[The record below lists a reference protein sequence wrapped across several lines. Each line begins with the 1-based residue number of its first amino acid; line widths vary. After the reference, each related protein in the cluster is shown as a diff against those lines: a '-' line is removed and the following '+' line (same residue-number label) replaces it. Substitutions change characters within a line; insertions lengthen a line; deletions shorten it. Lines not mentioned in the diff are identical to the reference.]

1 MTDLAFT
8 AWLVG
13 LAAVLGSLVG
23 SFANVVIYRLPRGA
37 SIVTPGSHCP
47 KCGRRLGVVDLVPVL
62 SWLAL
67 RGRCRTCGQSI
78 SPRYPLVEL
87 LFAVL
92 FALVAWRWPPFDH
105 PGATLLF
112 LAALAMVTMAA
123 IIDLDHYV
131 LPDALTLPAVPLV
144 LLAAYLARDASF
156 LPQPA
161 AALIGVLVGAGVL
174 VLINRVGALVL
185 RRFSDTEERLWP
197 LSLDQVNIAALAGAL
212 GGVWVGLAAGA
223 LSLLV
228 NLIARKTVRLPE
240 QLVYALWLAALIVS
254 TSSFTVPTFDAV
266 AGCVM
271 AAGAWALLG
280 AAFWWVHDL
289 VKGEAKP
296 LVSDAAQEAQPQAED
311 DEPVAMGF
319 GDVKL
324 AAVIG
329 GFLGWERLLVGLFL
343 AVFLGAV
350 GGLLGRALF
359 GGKRAIP
366 FGPYLLIG
374 GLLALFFGDG
384 LVNWYLALLNPA

>member
-1 MTDLAFT
+1 MTDLALT

-23 SFANVVIYRLPRGA
+23 SFANVVVYRLPRGA
-37 SIVTPGSHCP
+37 SVVTPGSRCP
-47 KCGRRLGVVDLVPVL
+47 DCGRRLGVLDLVPVL
-62 SWLAL
+62 SWLVL
-67 RGRCRTCGQSI
+67 RGRCRSCGQPI

-87 LFAVL
+87 LFAAL
-92 FALVAWRWPPFDH
+92 FALVAWRWPPFEH
-105 PGATLLF
+105 LGATLLF
-112 LAALAMVTMAA
+112 LAVLAMLTMAA
-123 IIDLDHYV
+123 LIDLDHYV

-144 LLAAYLARDASF
+144 LLAAYLGRGTDF

-161 AALIGVLVGAGVL
+161 AALVGVLVGAGVL

-197 LSLDQVNIAALAGAL
+197 LSLDQVNVAALAGAL
-212 GGVWVGLAAGA
+212 GGVWLGLAAGG

-228 NLIARKTVRLPE
+228 NLIARKTLRAPE
-240 QLVYALWLAALIVS
+240 QLVYALWLAALVVS
-254 TSSFTVPTFDAV
+254 ASSFTVPTFEAV
-266 AGCVM
+266 AGSVM
-271 AAGAWALLG
+271 AAGAWALAG
-280 AAFWWVHDL
+280 AAFWWIHDL
-289 VKGEAKP
+289 AKGEAKP
-296 LVSDAAQEAQPQAED
+296 LVSDAKQEAQAQAED

-329 GFLGWERLLVGLFL
+329 GFLGWESLLVGLFL
-343 AVFLGAV
+343 AVFLGAI

-366 FGPYLLIG
+366 FGPYLLVG
-374 GLLALFFGDG
+374 GLLALLFGDG
-384 LVNWYLALLNPA
+384 LIGWYLALLSPA

>member
-1 MTDLAFT
+1 MTDLALT

-23 SFANVVIYRLPRGA
+23 SFANVVVYRLPRGA
-37 SIVTPGSHCP
+37 SVVTPGSRCP
-47 KCGRRLGVVDLVPVL
+47 NCGRRLGVLDLVPVL

-67 RGRCRTCGQSI
+67 RGRCRSCGQPI

-87 LFAVL
+87 LFAAL
-92 FALVAWRWPPFDH
+92 FALVAWRWPPFEH
-105 PGATLLF
+105 LGATLLF
-112 LAALAMVTMAA
+112 LAVLAMLTMAA
-123 IIDLDHYV
+123 LIDLDHYV

-144 LLAAYLARDASF
+144 LLTAYLGRGTDF

-161 AALIGVLVGAGVL
+161 AALVGVLVGAGVL

-197 LSLDQVNIAALAGAL
+197 LSLDQVSVAALAGAL
-212 GGVWVGLAAGA
+212 GGVWLGLAAGG

-228 NLIARKTVRLPE
+228 NLIARKTLRAPE
-240 QLVYALWLAALIVS
+240 QLVYALWLAALVVS
-254 TSSFTVPTFDAV
+254 ASSFTVPTFEAV
-266 AGCVM
+266 AGSVM
-271 AAGAWALLG
+271 AAGAWALAG
-280 AAFWWVHDL
+280 AAFWWIHDL
-289 VKGEAKP
+289 AKGEAKP
-296 LVSDAAQEAQPQAED
+296 LVSDAKQEAQAQAED

-329 GFLGWERLLVGLFL
+329 GFLGWESLLVGLFL
-343 AVFLGAV
+343 AVFLGAI

-366 FGPYLLIG
+366 FGPYLLVG

-384 LVNWYLALLNPA
+384 LIGWYLALLSPA